1 MLLQVYSLNCGQIA
15 LPDGVRKI
23 TTNFHLKNY
32 TLGLSPWLRMKPGVR
47 MAARGQSVPSARSP
61 VEESE
66 VVGVWG
72 RRSAHTQE
80 ERLEP
85 PYLPPLPQLR
95 MQCQYFAVSVLP
107 IRCVSLPLGPAPLL
121 PSPGLHSP
129 LFLSC

>member
-1 MLLQVYSLNCGQIA
+1 M
-15 LPDGVRKI
+15 
-23 TTNFHLKNY
+23 
-32 TLGLSPWLRMKPGVR
+32 PG
-47 MAARGQSVPSARSP
+47 AGSA

-85 PYLPPLPQLR
+85 PYLLPPPQLR
-95 MQCQYFAVSVLP
+95 MQCLYLAACALPLRFVL
-107 IRCVSLPLGPAPLL
+107 LPLGPALVLL
-121 PSPGLHSP
+121 SPGLHSP